1 MRSVRFATAMLPCL
15 VLFAACSE
23 TPVAR
28 GRGGSG
34 GSGGSAFDTG
44 TLPSD
49 TSSDD
54 ASADADDASDGSAAL
69 EDTTLDDSSNDA
81 AAGDTAIDDTTVAD
95 TAVEDTMT
103 PDTTPADT
111 GAVDT
116 TPADTGTVD
125 TTPADTGTVDT
136 TPTETGTVDTTP
148 TDTGTVDTTPTDT
161 GSVDTTPPG
170 YICGSAPTYTGQV
183 GGLFAPAGGNPLPVL
198 SRSAFT
204 YGNANLS
211 NVALQFP
218 VVDGVIA
225 TLDAP
230 ISVIGA
236 VVVATSYL
244 SSAAVPASQSNFWVA
259 DRFGSIEVRLDFTNA
274 ANVPPFPIQVGQRLN
289 FTVSAVNSYQGMG
302 QIQAASNWTLVSSG
316 AGVHLLERTN
326 SLVTSDDLSELVRV
340 EGTITGGGAA
350 CGGTSRCFDLSYGT
364 GNIVTLRTASTAAAI
379 GQCVTFVG
387 PVRQFAGSLQ
397 LDAIN
402 FDWLA
407 TVL

>member
-1 MRSVRFATAMLPCL
+1 MTPVRFATAMLACL
-15 VLFAACSE
+15 ALLAACTE

-28 GRGGSG
+28 GRGGS
-34 GSGGSAFDTG
+34 SGGSVVDTG
-44 TLPSD
+44 SPLAD
-49 TSSDD
+49 TSADG
-54 ASADADDASDGSAAL
+54 SADAASDAGEGADGSGSLDDTTQADTTIDDTAI
-69 EDTTLDDSSNDA
+69 EDTTAS
-81 AAGDTAIDDTTVAD
+81 DTAI
-95 TAVEDTMT
+95 E
-103 PDTTPADT
+103 DTTPD
-111 GAVDT
+111 
-116 TPADTGTVD
+116 DTGTVD
-125 TTPADTGTVDT
+125 TTPDDTGTVDT
-136 TPTETGTVDTTP
+136 TPTDTGTVDTNPTDTGTVDTTP

-161 GSVDTTPPG
+161 GTVDTTPPA
-170 YICGSAPTYTGQV
+170 YVCGSDPTYTGQV
-183 GGLFAPAGGNPLPVL
+183 GGLFAPAGGTPLPVR
-198 SRSAFT
+198 SRASFT
-204 YGNANLS
+204 YSNANLS

-230 ISVIGA
+230 ISVVGA
-236 VVVATSYL
+236 VVGATSYL

-259 DRFGSIEVRLDFTNA
+259 DRFGSMEVRLDFTNP

-316 AGVHLLERTN
+316 AGVHLLERSN
-326 SLVTSDDLSELVRV
+326 STVAFADLSELVRV
-340 EGTITGGGAA
+340 EGIISGGGAA
-350 CGGTSRCFDLSYGT
+350 CGGTSKCFDLTYGS

>member
-1 MRSVRFATAMLPCL
+1 MTPVRFATAMLACL
-15 VLFAACSE
+15 ALLAACTE

-28 GRGGSG
+28 GRGGS
-34 GSGGSAFDTG
+34 SGGSVVDTG
-44 TLPSD
+44 SPLAD
-49 TSSDD
+49 TSADG
-54 ASADADDASDGSAAL
+54 SADAASDAGEETDGSGSLDDTTQPDTTIDDTAI
-69 EDTTLDDSSNDA
+69 EDTTAS
-81 AAGDTAIDDTTVAD
+81 DTAI
-95 TAVEDTMT
+95 E
-103 PDTTPADT
+103 DTTPD
-111 GAVDT
+111 
-116 TPADTGTVD
+116 DTGTVD
-125 TTPADTGTVDT
+125 TTPDDTGTADT
-136 TPTETGTVDTTP
+136 TPTDTGTVDTTP

-161 GSVDTTPPG
+161 GTVDTTPTDTGTVDTTPPA
-170 YICGSAPTYTGQV
+170 YVCGSDPTYTGQV
-183 GGLFAPAGGNPLPVL
+183 GGLFAPAGGTPLPVL

-218 VVDGVIA
+218 VMDGVIA

-316 AGVHLLERTN
+316 AGVHLLERSN
-326 SLVTSDDLSELVRV
+326 STVAFADLSELVRV
-340 EGTITGGGAA
+340 EGIISGGGAA
-350 CGGTSRCFDLSYGT
+350 CGGTSRCFDLSYAS
-364 GNIVTLRTASTAAAI
+364 GNTVTLRTASTAAAI

>member
-1 MRSVRFATAMLPCL
+1 M
-15 VLFAACSE
+15 
-23 TPVAR
+23 
-28 GRGGSG
+28 
-34 GSGGSAFDTG
+34 
-44 TLPSD
+44 
-49 TSSDD
+49 
-54 ASADADDASDGSAAL
+54 
-69 EDTTLDDSSNDA
+69 
-81 AAGDTAIDDTTVAD
+81 
-95 TAVEDTMT
+95 
-103 PDTTPADT
+103 
-111 GAVDT
+111 
-116 TPADTGTVD
+116 
-125 TTPADTGTVDT
+125 
-136 TPTETGTVDTTP
+136 
-148 TDTGTVDTTPTDT
+148 
-161 GSVDTTPPG
+161 
-170 YICGSAPTYTGQV
+170 
-183 GGLFAPAGGNPLPVL
+183 
-198 SRSAFT
+198 
-204 YGNANLS
+204 
-211 NVALQFP
+211 ALQFP

-316 AGVHLLERTN
+316 AGVHLLERSN
-326 SLVTSDDLSELVRV
+326 STVAAADLSELVRV
-340 EGTITGGGAA
+340 EGTLTGGGAA

-379 GQCVTFVG
+379 GQCITFAG

>member
-1 MRSVRFATAMLPCL
+1 MTSVRFATAMLPCL

-44 TLPSD
+44 SVQAD
-49 TSSDD
+49 TSGDD
-54 ASADADDASDGSAAL
+54 ASAEADDAVDGSAAV
-69 EDTTLDDSSNDA
+69 EDTSLDDSSNDT

-95 TAVEDTMT
+95 TAVEDTT
-103 PDTTPADT
+103 PP
-111 GAVDT
+111 DT

-125 TTPADTGTVDT
+125 TTPAD
-136 TPTETGTVDTTP
+136 TGTVDTTP

-316 AGVHLLERTN
+316 AGVHLLERSN
-326 SLVTSDDLSELVRV
+326 SLVTSADLSELVRV

>member
-1 MRSVRFATAMLPCL
+1 MRSVRCATAMLPCL

-81 AAGDTAIDDTTVAD
+81 AAGDTAIDDTPVAD

-111 GAVDT
+111 G
-116 TPADTGTVD
+116 TVD
-125 TTPADTGTVDT
+125 TTPAD
-136 TPTETGTVDTTP
+136 TGTVDTTP

-326 SLVTSDDLSELVRV
+326 SLVTSADLSELVRV